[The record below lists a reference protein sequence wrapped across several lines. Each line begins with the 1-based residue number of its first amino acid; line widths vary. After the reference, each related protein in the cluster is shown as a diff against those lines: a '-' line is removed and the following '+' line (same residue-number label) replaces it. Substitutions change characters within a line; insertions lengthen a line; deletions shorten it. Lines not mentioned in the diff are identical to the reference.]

1 MVTITIAH
9 VISIAIMKM
18 LPSSQMTEAVRAAHA
33 VQHVCRASCDATTRK
48 LQRPSCEVKDKNAA
62 IPLAFY
68 VAILLYSTKVLATQ
82 ASQRNTVILIRIQKN
97 LLASGKRLLIR

>member
-1 MVTITIAH
+1 M
-9 VISIAIMKM
+9 
-18 LPSSQMTEAVRAAHA
+18 
-33 VQHVCRASCDATTRK
+33 QHVCRASCDATTRK

-68 VAILLYSTKVLATQ
+68 VAILLYSTKLLATQ